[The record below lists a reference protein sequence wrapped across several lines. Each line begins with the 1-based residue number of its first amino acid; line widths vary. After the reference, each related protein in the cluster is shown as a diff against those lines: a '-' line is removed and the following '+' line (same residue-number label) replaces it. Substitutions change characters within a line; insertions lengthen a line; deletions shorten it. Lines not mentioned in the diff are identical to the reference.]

1 VAKVA
6 GLRRRICR
14 ERHKWLEV
22 RMPTSRKEMRGSRAF
37 TVPLFGIAVLLMA
50 YWLLAD
56 WRQVPEIISS
66 ALAMVHW
73 RL

>member
-1 VAKVA
+1 
-6 GLRRRICR
+6 
-14 ERHKWLEV
+14 
-22 RMPTSRKEMRGSRAF
+22 MPTSRKEMRGSRAF